1 MTTMA
6 DLKSLKE
13 YDEKILYSLK
23 EYGHPKNFP
32 EMKQLYESLKQ
43 IEDDIKNDYPSVVI
57 SSELDTK
64 INAQKVLLEEFDGIL
79 VQYNENAEN
88 RKSLFGDKLSN
99 NVNNYLKNYVDIKK
113 SIGSLEKVNTK
124 TEDVV

>member
-1 MTTMA
+1 MA

-113 SIGSLEKVNTK
+113 SIGSLEKVNAK

>member
-1 MTTMA
+1 MA

-43 IEDDIKNDYPSVVI
+43 IEDDIKNDYPNVVI

>member
-1 MTTMA
+1 MV

-43 IEDDIKNDYPSVVI
+43 IEDDIKNDYPNIIVN
-57 SSELDTK
+57 SELDAK
-64 INAQKVLLEEFDGIL
+64 INTQKVSLKEFDDIL

-88 RKSLFGDKLSN
+88 RKSLFEDKLRN
-99 NVNNYLKNYVDIKK
+99 NVNNYLENYIEIKK
-113 SIGSLEKVNTK
+113 SISSLEKVNTK

>member
-43 IEDDIKNDYPSVVI
+43 IEDDIKNDYPNVVI

-64 INAQKVLLEEFDGIL
+64 INAQKVLLEEFDDIL

-99 NVNNYLKNYVDIKK
+99 NVNNYLENYVDIKK
-113 SIGSLEKVNTK
+113 SIGSLEKGNTK

>member
-1 MTTMA
+1 MA

-43 IEDDIKNDYPSVVI
+43 IEDDIKNDYPNVVI

-64 INAQKVLLEEFDGIL
+64 INAQKVLLEEFDDIL

-88 RKSLFGDKLSN
+88 RKSLLGDKLSN
-99 NVNNYLKNYVDIKK
+99 NVNNYLENYVDIKK

>member
-1 MTTMA
+1 MV
-6 DLKSLKE
+6 DLKSLKG

-32 EMKQLYESLKQ
+32 EMNQLYESLKQ
-43 IEDDIKNDYPSVVI
+43 IEDDIKNDYPNVI
-57 SSELDTK
+57 VNSELDAK
-64 INAQKVLLEEFDGIL
+64 INTQKVLLKEFDDIL

-88 RKSLFGDKLSN
+88 RKSLFGDKLRN
-99 NVNNYLKNYVDIKK
+99 NVNNYLENYIEIKK
-113 SIGSLEKVNTK
+113 SISSLEKVNTK

>member
-1 MTTMA
+1 MA

-43 IEDDIKNDYPSVVI
+43 IEDDIKNDYPNVVI

-64 INAQKVLLEEFDGIL
+64 INAQKVLLEEIDDIL
-79 VQYNENAEN
+79 VQYAEN

-99 NVNNYLKNYVDIKK
+99 NVNNYLENYVDIKK

>member
-43 IEDDIKNDYPSVVI
+43 IEDDIKNDYPNVVI

-64 INAQKVLLEEFDGIL
+64 INAQKVLLEEFDDIL

>member
-1 MTTMA
+1 MA

>member
-43 IEDDIKNDYPSVVI
+43 IEDDIKNDYPNVVI

-64 INAQKVLLEEFDGIL
+64 INAQKVLLEEFDDIL

-88 RKSLFGDKLSN
+88 RKSLFGDKLSK
-99 NVNNYLKNYVDIKK
+99 NVNNYLENYVDIKK

>member
-1 MTTMA
+1 MTTMV

-43 IEDDIKNDYPSVVI
+43 IEDDIKNDYPNIIVN
-57 SSELDTK
+57 SELDAK
-64 INAQKVLLEEFDGIL
+64 INTQKVSLKEFDDIL

-88 RKSLFGDKLSN
+88 RKSLFEDKLRN
-99 NVNNYLKNYVDIKK
+99 NVNNYLENYIEIKK
-113 SIGSLEKVNTK
+113 SISSLEKVNTK